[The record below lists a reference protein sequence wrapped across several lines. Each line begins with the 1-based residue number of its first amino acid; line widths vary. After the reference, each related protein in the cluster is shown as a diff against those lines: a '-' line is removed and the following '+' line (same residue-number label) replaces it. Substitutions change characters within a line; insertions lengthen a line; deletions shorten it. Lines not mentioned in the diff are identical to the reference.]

1 MDKNLYVCL
10 FLSFIVST
18 IITLILIPVLRRLKF
33 GQTIRDE
40 GPKWHTKKSGT
51 PTMGGIGF
59 LIVAA
64 IFTFIFTKESAVRF
78 GCIFAVLYGVIGFL
92 DDGIKIFFKRNL
104 GLNEMQKL
112 ILQVLVSVVFLVVGI
127 NYGFVT
133 TEITIPYIGFTFD
146 MGWFY
151 IIFMAFYMVG
161 YTNAVNLTDGLD
173 GLAAGVT
180 SVVCV
185 FFAFCSIILKNDTM
199 YLAVSVLGALL
210 GFLIFNYYPAKIFM
224 GDTGSLFLGGTLS
237 ILAILLKLELLFLL
251 AGIVYV
257 LEALSVVIQV
267 SWYKKTKK
275 RVFLMTPIHHHFEML
290 KMKETSIVGMFTA
303 VALIAC
309 ILSAFAVI

>member
-1 MDKNLYVCL
+1 
-10 FLSFIVST
+10 
-18 IITLILIPVLRRLKF
+18 
-33 GQTIRDE
+33 
-40 GPKWHTKKSGT
+40 
-51 PTMGGIGF
+51 
-59 LIVAA
+59 
-64 IFTFIFTKESAVRF
+64 
-78 GCIFAVLYGVIGFL
+78 
-92 DDGIKIFFKRNL
+92 
-104 GLNEMQKL
+104 
-112 ILQVLVSVVFLVVGI
+112 
-127 NYGFVT
+127 
-133 TEITIPYIGFTFD
+133 
-146 MGWFY
+146 
-151 IIFMAFYMVG
+151 MVG